1 MKKSSLFFVVILA
14 TVFMSCAR
22 VDPGYIGVKVKTL
35 GQNKGVEPE
44 VLPVGRFWLGV
55 QYDLYTYPTFVTI
68 FPFTASSDEGSE
80 IDEAMRFQS
89 KEGISCNVDVALSA
103 RVDAPLAA
111 IAFQFYRKEML
122 DIIKMYGKQ
131 DMNNYFVEFASRLNV
146 EEIYSTQKMA
156 MLSFVKDKMR
166 EKFAPSGII
175 IEDIAYKSDIRF
187 PQNVIDAINEKIA
200 ATQIALQKEQEI
212 FQSRADAQ
220 KKIATA
226 EGEAIS
232 ILKVAEAQAK
242 ANTLL
247 SNSITPTLVNYELA
261 KKWNGTSPTYMGNGS
276 VLPPLFK

>member
-1 MKKSSLFFVVILA
+1 
-14 TVFMSCAR
+14 MSCAR